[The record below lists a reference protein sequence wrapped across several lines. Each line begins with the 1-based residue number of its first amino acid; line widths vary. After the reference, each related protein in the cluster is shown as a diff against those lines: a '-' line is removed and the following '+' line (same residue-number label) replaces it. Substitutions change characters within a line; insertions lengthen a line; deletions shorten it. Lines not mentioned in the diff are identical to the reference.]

1 MVVTTIHKLQP
12 FTIHQRLGN
21 GEWGMGND
29 EWGMVNAKCVRL
41 PPSKIVGEWGMRM
54 EYYRDH
60 EVQARAPRGGP
71 PRKQDFLRIFLIKR
85 IYWLLA
91 RANYG

>member
-41 PPSKIVGEWGMRM
+41 PPSKITGESGMGNG
-54 EYYRDH
+54 E
-60 EVQARAPRGGP
+60 
-71 PRKQDFLRIFLIKR
+71 
-85 IYWLLA
+85 
-91 RANYG
+91 